1 MKEKLEFIFNKLTEI
16 EFQLVFNKVQKHPF
30 KEKNPSLINEMLHV
44 FNESNV
50 AFQAHKIVVNNLTR
64 VYIEKTAGGTKQ
76 SALSLFPLIEEL
88 DLSDD
93 TDGFIDDIP
102 QLCEQL
108 HISFLNS
115 KYCFKDGGLKK
126 EASKHYL
133 RDSGSVYTPEKVA
146 SHIVTKCLKNIE
158 NKKDNIENTICLDF
172 ASGTGSFYFEAVK
185 VLNEKY
191 KIPLDKCIQN
201 LYAVDLD
208 EVAISILKLKAVSIL
223 DEVKDETLQ
232 AINSNIVCKNILY
245 SNGFFES
252 QELDIC
258 DSNNNSIEFDVV
270 FSNPPYLVLKVNVK
284 RNKPELASYY
294 EELKKKINLE
304 IDFFRKSGYYRY
316 SIQGMLNYYQLSI
329 ERILSLTKPGGQV
342 GIICPSSLFGDASVT
357 KLRRHILEDNN
368 LLSVEFFGEK
378 ERIFDGITQATSI
391 FFLEKD
397 TTTKTISVEL
407 SGRKFDVDFDLIRSA
422 FSERL
427 EVPPIDQVSWSI
439 LSKFSMHRKIKDMDS
454 IRNRRGEFDLSLFKE
469 FISQE
474 KTRHALVRGNM
485 LEKATI
491 NYDKCQ
497 EFVDIDEFLSRK
509 SKDYLEK
516 DFGKAR
522 LVCQQISNESQSD
535 RVNFV
540 WCRESDIVANSCNY
554 ISGPKDLLSKLQF
567 VLNSS
572 LLDWRFQITST
583 NNHVN
588 NYELDDLPVFDLE
601 GISESVFSDN
611 DKQND
616 LLVCKMFGLTDAES
630 TYIVQDQYSHAQ

>member
-1 MKEKLEFIFNKLTEI
+1 
-16 EFQLVFNKVQKHPF
+16 
-30 KEKNPSLINEMLHV
+30 
-44 FNESNV
+44 
-50 AFQAHKIVVNNLTR
+50 
-64 VYIEKTAGGTKQ
+64 
-76 SALSLFPLIEEL
+76 
-88 DLSDD
+88 
-93 TDGFIDDIP
+93 
-102 QLCEQL
+102 
-108 HISFLNS
+108 
-115 KYCFKDGGLKK
+115 
-126 EASKHYL
+126 
-133 RDSGSVYTPEKVA
+133 
-146 SHIVTKCLKNIE
+146 
-158 NKKDNIENTICLDF
+158 
-172 ASGTGSFYFEAVK
+172 
-185 VLNEKY
+185 
-191 KIPLDKCIQN
+191 
-201 LYAVDLD
+201 
-208 EVAISILKLKAVSIL
+208 
-223 DEVKDETLQ
+223 
-232 AINSNIVCKNILY
+232 
-245 SNGFFES
+245 
-252 QELDIC
+252 
-258 DSNNNSIEFDVV
+258 
-270 FSNPPYLVLKVNVK
+270 
-284 RNKPELASYY
+284 
-294 EELKKKINLE
+294 
-304 IDFFRKSGYYRY
+304 
-316 SIQGMLNYYQLSI
+316 
-329 ERILSLTKPGGQV
+329 
-342 GIICPSSLFGDASVT
+342 
-357 KLRRHILEDNN
+357 
-368 LLSVEFFGEK
+368 
-378 ERIFDGITQATSI
+378 
-391 FFLEKD
+391 
-397 TTTKTISVEL
+397 
-407 SGRKFDVDFDLIRSA
+407 
-422 FSERL
+422 
-427 EVPPIDQVSWSI
+427 
-439 LSKFSMHRKIKDMDS
+439 MHRKIKDMDS

-491 NYDKCQ
+491 NYDKGQ